1 MKFLVCLLEE
11 RSAEEMLKGVLSR
24 ILPEGEICFRY
35 IAFEGKQDLDKQI
48 ERKLRGWL
56 QPDTFFLVI
65 RDQDAGDC
73 HAIKQS
79 LAGKVESGGKQAVTC
94 IRIACRELESFYLGD
109 LVAVEAGLSVR
120 GLAHL
125 QKKAKYRNPDGLD
138 YPSKELIR
146 LTKKEYGKVS
156 GSRAIA
162 PHMRLDGSNRSHSF
176 NILLDGVKGLVGV
189 KK

>member
-11 RSAEEMLKGVLSR
+11 RSAEEMLNSVLSR
-24 ILPEGEICFRY
+24 ILPKEEICFHC

-79 LAGKVESGGKQAVTC
+79 LAEKVESGGKRAVTC

-109 LVAVEAGLSVR
+109 LVAVEAGLSIR
-120 GLAHL
+120 GLARL
-125 QKKAKYRNPDGLD
+125 QEKAKYRNPDGLG
-138 YPSKELIR
+138 YPSKELIK
-146 LTKKEYGKVS
+146 LTKKEYRKVS

-189 KK
+189 